1 MHVIRHIPVT
11 AMLCKF
17 VHAARAYSNHSSC
30 LSENEFMV
38 CQGTLVFNK
47 IHVLTTLP
55 EKFVSI
61 WMRHTAVR
69 DVKN

>member
-1 MHVIRHIPVT
+1 MHAVRHIRVT

-17 VHAARAYSNHSSC
+17 VHATHAYGNILHVSQKMS
-30 LSENEFMV
+30 LRFV
-38 CQGTLVFNK
+38 KALVFNK
-47 IHVLTTLP
+47 ILALTTSP